1 MEDGENELFTKLDEK
16 IKEGNELIGKLQNFM
31 SIPGVSKLQKRIE
44 KEIKFLLKF
53 KQKPA
58 GLKIEHLQCSNLLH
72 LSAIVQA
79 LLEASNPCT
88 VLKTVTNA
96 DGKKVVIDIITDEG
110 FQWIKVIAR
119 SPQALERLSGGDQ
132 AYGQRSLID
141 QANEY
146 IVATKCNIH
155 HFKPPSLVFL
165 FHSGVPENAAAKL
178 SAMGITVQG
187 EIVPTSINDDETTD
201 ESDDDEISDEN
212 IFCQRKA
219 GNYDVDYST
228 LNLDITAMIAY
239 VSAVSNGYANYVFE
253 EKILT
258 QQVIC
263 YSNFYMKFKKIV
275 NEI

>member
-1 MEDGENELFTKLDEK
+1 MEDGENELFSKLDEK

-119 SPQALERLSGGDQ
+119 SPQALERLSG
-132 AYGQRSLID
+132 
-141 QANEY
+141 
-146 IVATKCNIH
+146 V
-155 HFKPPSLVFL
+155 VF
-165 FHSGVPENAAAKL
+165 
-178 SAMGITVQG
+178 
-187 EIVPTSINDDETTD
+187 
-201 ESDDDEISDEN
+201 
-212 IFCQRKA
+212 
-219 GNYDVDYST
+219 
-228 LNLDITAMIAY
+228 
-239 VSAVSNGYANYVFE
+239 
-253 EKILT
+253 
-258 QQVIC
+258 
-263 YSNFYMKFKKIV
+263 
-275 NEI
+275 